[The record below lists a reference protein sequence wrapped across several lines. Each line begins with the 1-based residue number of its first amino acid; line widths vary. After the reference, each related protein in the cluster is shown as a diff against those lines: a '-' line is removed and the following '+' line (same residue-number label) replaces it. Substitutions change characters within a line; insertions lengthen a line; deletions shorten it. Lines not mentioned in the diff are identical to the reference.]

1 MRSKSLRHLCARTAG
16 ELIDKGDHHRAKG
29 YLRRGLA
36 EAEDNDPIETV
47 EELMKDHAFRAT
59 VARAYANPPS
69 S

>member
-36 EAEDNDPIETV
+36 EAENNEPIETMR
-47 EELMKDHAFRAT
+47 ELLRDPDFRAT
-59 VARAYANPPS
+59 VARAHANPQS

>member
-16 ELIDKGDHHRAKG
+16 ALTDKGDYHRAKG

-36 EAEDNDPIETV
+36 EAENNEPIETMR
-47 EELMKDHAFRAT
+47 ELLRDPDFRAT
-59 VARAYANPPS
+59 VARAYANTRS

>member
-36 EAEDNDPIETV
+36 EAENNEPIETMR
-47 EELMKDHAFRAT
+47 ELLRDPDFRAT
-59 VARAYANPPS
+59 VARAYANPQS